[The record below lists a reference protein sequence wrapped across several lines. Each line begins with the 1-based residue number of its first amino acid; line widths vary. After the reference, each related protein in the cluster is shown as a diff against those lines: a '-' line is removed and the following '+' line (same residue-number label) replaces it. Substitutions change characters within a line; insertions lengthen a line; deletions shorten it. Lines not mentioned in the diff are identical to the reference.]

1 MRCPYCKSS
10 GTKVVDKREIEDVTV
25 TRRRRECLSCKK
37 RFTTYERIET
47 SNITVIKKD
56 NSRETFDREKAK
68 KGILR
73 ACEKRPVTAEQIE
86 KVLDDL
92 EVFLRTQES
101 TEINSKKVG
110 EFIVKQLKKLDK
122 VAYIRFASVY
132 KEFEDLSSFKD
143 ELERLIKEKK

>member
-10 GTKVVDKREIEDVTV
+10 ETKVVDKREIEDVTV

-73 ACEKRPVTAEQIE
+73 ACEKRPVTAEQVE

-92 EVFLRTQES
+92 EVFLRMQES

-110 EFIVKQLKKLDK
+110 EFIVTQLKKLDK